1 MAPTP
6 ARRIR
11 PLFGLGLL
19 CLMLFLL
26 AVLIHALDGL
36 IGLYERARAVSP
48 ILPWV
53 LNAVLGLFALG
64 SLTAVVWWMLPVRRR
79 KPRQVDESSLRSR
92 LQSQQD
98 AGIDVTVAVSELDE
112 LEARRRAG
120 RVFVALFGETSTGKS
135 SVIRALVPDA
145 EPHTAVT
152 AGTTRD
158 CKRYQWQLPSGEELI
173 VVDAPGFSHDDEDT
187 RLAHQEAIR
196 AHLVVY
202 LCDGD
207 LTRSEWAQVDRLLT
221 FGKPL
226 VIALNKSDLF
236 REDELDA
243 IRQQIAERFHR
254 SQRPT
259 VVGISAGGEER
270 ITRIERDGTEREI
283 TRPRKPQVQPLR
295 AAIER
300 CLLRDADALT
310 SLRDAAVF
318 QLTDTRLDEA
328 ERSHQRRRAEQIIAT
343 HTRAAVVGALAAL
356 SPGSDIV
363 IQGAIG
369 ARLVRSMCQL
379 HDIRVRE
386 VDIETVLKNAGSTS
400 RKSSALALAV
410 AGNALKAFPG
420 IGTVTGGLAHAVAYG
435 LLFDAFGH
443 ALADSLRRSGMLNPE
458 DINASLEQALDEDL
472 AAGARRIARLALRSH
487 SRDDR

>member
-259 VVGISAGGEER
+259 VVGISA
-270 ITRIERDGTEREI
+270 
-283 TRPRKPQVQPLR
+283 
-295 AAIER
+295 
-300 CLLRDADALT
+300 
-310 SLRDAAVF
+310 
-318 QLTDTRLDEA
+318 
-328 ERSHQRRRAEQIIAT
+328 
-343 HTRAAVVGALAAL
+343 
-356 SPGSDIV
+356 
-363 IQGAIG
+363 
-369 ARLVRSMCQL
+369 
-379 HDIRVRE
+379 
-386 VDIETVLKNAGSTS
+386 
-400 RKSSALALAV
+400 
-410 AGNALKAFPG
+410 
-420 IGTVTGGLAHAVAYG
+420 
-435 LLFDAFGH
+435 
-443 ALADSLRRSGMLNPE
+443 
-458 DINASLEQALDEDL
+458 
-472 AAGARRIARLALRSH
+472 
-487 SRDDR
+487 